1 MKSNFSIFRWTMM
14 VLPVM
19 AVLFSACNVD
29 VKKTAD
35 GKGKNVQIDT
45 PVAHLHVS
53 ENADASETGLPVYP
67 GAKVFNEDDDQNH
80 QNANVNIG
88 TSFFGLKV
96 VVVKYESDDSVD
108 KVKEYYRRQLEKYG
122 NFLECKANTVAINP
136 GFGDDSKSDAL
147 VCEQNSGDN
156 LELKAGSKRNQH
168 VVSIEPQGKGCK
180 FTLVYVQMHGK
191 DTTI

>member
-1 MKSNFSIFRWTMM
+1 MKSGLSIRRTTII
-14 VLPVM
+14 VLAVM
-19 AVLFSACNVD
+19 AVLLSACSVD

-67 GAKVFNEDDDQNH
+67 GARASDEDNDQNH
-80 QNANVNIG
+80 HNANVNIATG
-88 TSFFGLKV
+88 FFGLKV
-96 VVVKYESDDSVD
+96 VAVKYESDDSVD
-108 KVKEYYRRQLEKYG
+108 QVKDYYRRQLEKYG
-122 NFLECKANTVAINP
+122 NFLECRANTVAVNP

-156 LELKAGSKRNQH
+156 LELKAGTKRNQH
-168 VVSIEPQGKGCK
+168 VVAIEPQGKGCK

>member
-1 MKSNFSIFRWTMM
+1 MKSEFSIRLKTII

-19 AVLFSACNVD
+19 ALLFSACNVD
-29 VKKTAD
+29 VQKTAN

-45 PVAHLHVS
+45 PVARLHVS
-53 ENADASETGLPVYP
+53 EDADASETGLPVYP
-67 GAKVFNEDDDQNH
+67 GARMSQEDNDQNH
-80 QNANVNIG
+80 KNANVNIATG
-88 TSFFGLKV
+88 FFGLKV
-96 VVVKYESDDSVD
+96 VAVKYESDDSVD
-108 KVKEYYRRQLEKYG
+108 KVKDYYRRQLEKYG
-122 NFLECKANTVAINP
+122 NFLECRANTVAINP
-136 GFGDDSKSDAL
+136 GFGDDSKSDAP

-156 LELKAGSKRNQH
+156 LELKAGSKKNQH